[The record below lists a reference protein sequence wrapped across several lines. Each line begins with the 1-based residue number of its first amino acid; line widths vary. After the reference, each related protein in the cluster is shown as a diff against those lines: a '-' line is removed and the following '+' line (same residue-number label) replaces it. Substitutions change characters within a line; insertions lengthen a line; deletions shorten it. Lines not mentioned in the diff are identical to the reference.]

1 MGVLS
6 RFFLGYVKG
15 NFHVACMVL
24 CFYEITQLRWGFS
37 SFLNDQLLVLCLSFL
52 AYNGIRHYPFVHFK
66 QSFPP
71 YYLALFFI
79 AFFYSGFLFLGRSM
93 EEQLLL
99 FCCFLL
105 SLAYTIPFPRKHKNL
120 RNRYGLKIFIVA
132 LCWTLLTAV
141 FPLLGLAVFECAHY
155 LFFVERFI
163 MVVVATLPFEIRDSS
178 ADDQDLGTIPQL
190 IGCHFTKLLG
200 YGLLL
205 LLLFLI
211 VFNPAF
217 SLAEASAMGAMLLA
231 YCLSLYFIQPSSPK
245 NSTLFWVEAIPLVG
259 FMIYFFNPF

>member
-1 MGVLS
+1 MLRRYYSRSTASLFNLFFNFFDFCFAKFLALICCCWFLPKIVGVAFLS
-6 RFFLGYVKG
+6 VER
-15 NFHVACMVL
+15 
-24 CFYEITQLRWGFS
+24 GFS
-37 SFLNDQLLVLCLSFL
+37 C
-52 AYNGIRHYPFVHFK
+52 
-66 QSFPP
+66 
-71 YYLALFFI
+71 
-79 AFFYSGFLFLGRSM
+79 
-93 EEQLLL
+93 
-99 FCCFLL
+99 CCFLL

-141 FPLLGLAVFECAHY
+141 FPLLGLAVFEGAHY

-190 IGCHFTKLLG
+190 IGCQFTKLLG

-205 LLLFLI
+205 LLVFLI

-217 SLAEASAMGAMLLA
+217 SLAEACAMGAMLLA
-231 YCLSLYFIQPSSPK
+231 YCISLYFIQPSSPK